1 MSCATRLIGWFIGS
15 IWLCSLTA
23 AAQAASPTVAQML
36 AIRPHQPGI
45 VCSTPT
51 EAEQAS
57 CKVELVSGATRGSS
71 GWLLRD
77 PQGRPLRRYFDTNGD
92 HMVDVWS
99 YYQDGIEVYREIS
112 SDYQKTPNQFR
123 WLNAGGSRWGVDY
136 DRDGKIDS
144 WKAISA
150 EELTQEV
157 LQAIVTKDLA
167 RLQTLWITDDDMKS
181 LDLPAAEIARLTA
194 LKQQAPTKF
203 QATVAKIMAGDP
215 QLKWERLESS
225 GPQCIPAEQAGTTHD
240 ILKYTKAMV
249 LYENAG
255 KHDWI
260 SIGEL
265 IQVGSAWRLADA
277 PVPSNSPDAGNEPA
291 PTSDPALLA
300 QLDELRK
307 LDATAPRTS
316 DSAFGQNPAV
326 VTYNSGRADIIEKLI
341 AKVKP
346 EDREQWI
353 HQLAD
358 CLSAAA
364 QSSAE
369 NDKACYE
376 RLVRL
381 EEQTVR
387 AQPGSPL
394 AAFVT
399 FREMSADY
407 QVKMRSNKGGAS
419 FTKVQEDW
427 LTRLAKFA
435 QDYPRA
441 EDMPDAL
448 LQLGM
453 VSEFVGKEIEA
464 KKWYQQLVTN
474 FSNAKALADKAA
486 GALRRLDLEG
496 KTFELEGS
504 NLEGTPFNISSVRGK
519 VVIVYY
525 WASWIQQSIGDFA
538 RLKDLHSRYQ
548 SQGVELVCINLDNS
562 PPEAKDAQ
570 SRVSPPGI
578 QLFAPGGLESSLATQ
593 YGIMVLPNMFL
604 VGKNGNVVSRTV
616 QVGNLED
623 EIKKLLK

>member
-1 MSCATRLIGWFIGS
+1 MSCATRPIGWFIGS
-15 IWLCSLTA
+15 IWLCSLA
-23 AAQAASPTVAQML
+23 AAAHAASPTVAQML

-45 VCSTPT
+45 MCSTPS

-57 CKVELVSGATRGSS
+57 CKVELVSGAQRGSS

-99 YYQDGIEVYREIS
+99 YYQDGVEVYREVS
-112 SDYQKTPNQFR
+112 SDYQKTPNQYR

-167 RLQTLWITDDDMKS
+167 RLQALWITDDDMKS
-181 LDLPAAEIARLTA
+181 LDLPAAEASRLA
-194 LKQQAPTKF
+194 GLKQQAPAKF

-240 ILKYTKAMV
+240 LLKYTRAMV
-249 LYENAG
+249 LYESAG

-277 PVPSNSPDAGNEPA
+277 PVPSNSPDAGSEPA
-291 PTSDPALLA
+291 PSTDPALLGY
-300 QLDELRK
+300 LDELRK
-307 LDATAPRTS
+307 LDLTAPHG
-316 DSAFGQNPAV
+316 DGAGANPAV
-326 VTYNSGRADIIEKLI
+326 VSYNSGRADIIEKLI

-346 EDREQWI
+346 EDRDQWI
-353 HQLAD
+353 RQLAD
-358 CLSAAA
+358 CLSTAA
-364 QSSAE
+364 QSSTQ
-369 NDKACYE
+369 NDRPCYD

-381 EEQTVR
+381 EEQIVR
-387 AQPGSPL
+387 SQPGSPL

-407 QVKMRSNKGGAS
+407 QVKMRSNQGSAS

-474 FSNAKALADKAA
+474 FSNAKALADKAV

-504 NLEGTPFNISSVRGK
+504 SIEGTPFNISSLRGK

-538 RLKDLHSRYQ
+538 RLKDQLSKYQ

-570 SRVSPPGI
+570 SKVSPPGV

-616 QVGNLED
+616 QVNNLED

>member
-1 MSCATRLIGWFIGS
+1 MSCATRPIGWFIAS

-57 CKVELVSGATRGSS
+57 CKVELVSGAQRGSS

-92 HMVDVWS
+92 HMVDIWS
-99 YYQDGIEVYREIS
+99 YYQDGVEVYREIS
-112 SDYQKTPNQFR
+112 SDYQKTPNQYR

-144 WKAISA
+144 WKVISA

-167 RLQTLWITDDDMKS
+167 RLQALWITDDDMKS

-194 LKQQAPTKF
+194 LKQQAPAKF

-225 GPQCIPAEQAGTTHD
+225 GPQCIPAEQAGTTRD
-240 ILKYTKAMV
+240 LLKYAKAMV
-249 LYENAG
+249 LYESAG

-260 SIGEL
+260 SVGEL
-265 IQVGSAWRLADA
+265 IQAGSAWRLADA
-277 PVPSNSPDAGNEPA
+277 PVPSNSPDAGGEPA
-291 PTSDPALLA
+291 PTSDPALLSH
-300 QLDELRK
+300 LDELRK
-307 LDATAPRTS
+307 LDLTAPHS
-316 DSAFGQNPAV
+316 DGTLGPNPAV
-326 VTYNSGRADIIEKLI
+326 VAYNSARADIIEKLI

-346 EDREQWI
+346 EDREQWT

-369 NDKACYE
+369 NDRACYD

-427 LTRLAKFA
+427 LTRLAKFS

-504 NLEGTPFNISSVRGK
+504 TLEGAPFNISSVRGK

-525 WASWIQQSIGDFA
+525 WASWIQQTIGDFA

-570 SRVSPPGI
+570 SKVSAPGV

>member
-1 MSCATRLIGWFIGS
+1 MSCATRPIGWFIS
-15 IWLCSLTA
+15 FIWLCSLTA
-23 AAQAASPTVAQML
+23 ATQAAAPTVAQML
-36 AIRPHQPGI
+36 AFRPHQPGI

-51 EAEQAS
+51 EAEQSS
-57 CKVELVSGATRGSS
+57 CKVELVSGAQRGSS

-92 HMVDVWS
+92 RNVDVWS
-99 YYQDGIEVYREIS
+99 YYQDGVEVYREVS
-112 SDYQKTPNQFR
+112 SDYQKAPNEYR

-144 WKAISA
+144 WKVISA
-150 EELTQEV
+150 EEVTQEV
-157 LQAIVTKDLA
+157 LQAIVTKDSA
-167 RLQTLWITDDDMKS
+167 RLQALWITDDDMKS
-181 LDLPAAEIARLTA
+181 LGLSAAEAARLTS
-194 LKQQAPTKF
+194 LKQQAPAKF

-225 GPQCIPAEQAGTTHD
+225 GPQCIPAEQAGTARD
-240 ILKYTKAMV
+240 LLKYTKAMV

-260 SIGEL
+260 SVGEL
-265 IQVGSAWRLADA
+265 IQVGSAWRLVDA
-277 PVPSNSPDAGNEPA
+277 PVPSNSPDAGSEPA
-291 PTSDPALLA
+291 STSDPALLA
-300 QLDELRK
+300 LLDELRK
-307 LDATAPRTS
+307 LDTTAPHGGA
-316 DSAFGQNPAV
+316 DNFGANPAV
-326 VTYNSGRADIIEKLI
+326 VTYNSARADIIEKVI

-346 EDREQWI
+346 EDREQWV

-369 NDKACYE
+369 NDNACYK

-381 EEQTVR
+381 EEQTVQS
-387 AQPGSPL
+387 QPGSPL

-407 QVKMRSNKGGAS
+407 QVKMRTNKGGAT

-464 KKWYQQLVTN
+464 KKWYQQLVSN
-474 FSNAKALADKAA
+474 FGNAKALSDKAA
-486 GALRRLDLEG
+486 GALRRLELEG

-504 NLEGTPFNISSVRGK
+504 SLGGAPFNVSSLRGK

-538 RLKDLHSRYQ
+538 RIKDLLSKYQ
-548 SQGVELVCINLDNS
+548 SQGVELVCVNLDNS
-562 PPEAKDAQ
+562 PPEAKDAE
-570 SRVSPPGI
+570 SKVSPPGI

-604 VGKNGNVVSRTV
+604 VGKNGNVVSRSV
-616 QVGNLED
+616 QVGNLEE
-623 EIKKLLK
+623 EIKKLIK